1 MRSEALGGW
10 KRIRLEDICKK
21 GSWAYGINESAV
33 PYSPDLYRY
42 LRITDITDEGLIDES
57 KRVCVNIKRGE
68 DSKYLLK
75 ENDIVFA
82 RTGASAG
89 RNYFYDGNE
98 DPMIFAGFLIKFS
111 IDEEK
116 VLPEYVKYYCS
127 SRDYRDW
134 VRSIATGSTRPNIN
148 AAMYRKMEV
157 LLPPRKQ
164 QETLVDTLSCLDA
177 KIKLNNKINENL
189 EAQAQAMFKSWFV
202 DFEPFQDGEFV
213 ESELGLIPEGW
224 RVGLLGEFIELSSGK
239 RPEKKAEIASFE
251 TPIPILGAS
260 KIMGYT
266 DSVLF
271 DEPILVTGRVGTH
284 GVIQRHDSKCWPSD
298 NTLVMRASHYEFVY
312 QCLKRIDFA
321 SLNRGSTQPL
331 ITQTDLN
338 NQAIAVPTACIL
350 RQFEHLASELMALIN
365 LNHQESAM
373 LASLRDTLLPKL
385 MSGEIEV
392 PID

>member
-1 MRSEALGGW
+1 MKSEALGGW

-89 RNYFYDGNE
+89 RNYFYYGNE

-164 QETLVDTLSCLDA
+164 QEALVDTLSCLDA
-177 KIKLNNKINENL
+177 KIELNNKINENL
-189 EAQAQAMFKSWFV
+189 EAQAQAIFKSWFV

-224 RVGLLGEFIELSSGK
+224 RLQKLGEVIDIKYGKDHKSLADGEIPVYGSGGVMRYADTAIYDGETVLIPRK
-239 RPEKKAEIASFE
+239 GTLDNVMLVNHPFWSVDTMFYTEIRTPNFAKFLYQLLLTKDLVGMNVGSAVPSMTAALLNEIRFALPPAIILEKFEEVTASFYN
-251 TPIPILGAS
+251 
-260 KIMGYT
+260 M
-266 DSVLF
+266 
-271 DEPILVTGRVGTH
+271 
-284 GVIQRHDSKCWPSD
+284 IQ
-298 NTLVMRASHYEFVY
+298 
-312 QCLKRIDFA
+312 
-321 SLNRGSTQPL
+321 LNEKQ
-331 ITQTDLN
+331 
-338 NQAIAVPTACIL
+338 NQVV
-350 RQFEHLASELMALIN
+350 
-365 LNHQESAM
+365 SA
-373 LASLRDTLLPKL
+373 LRDTLLPKL

-392 PID
+392 PVD

>member
-1 MRSEALGGW
+1 MKSEALGGW

-89 RNYFYDGNE
+89 RNYFYYGNE

-164 QETLVDTLSCLDA
+164 QEALVDTLSCLDA
-177 KIKLNNKINENL
+177 KIELNNKINENL
-189 EAQAQAMFKSWFV
+189 EAQAQAIFKSWFV

-224 RVGLLGEFIELSSGK
+224 RLQKLGEVIDIKYGKDHKSLADGEIPVYGSGGVMRYADTAIYDGETVLIPRK
-239 RPEKKAEIASFE
+239 GTLDNVMLVNHPFWSVDTMFYTEIRTPNFAKFLYQLLLTKDLVGMNVGSAVPSMTAALLNEIRFALPPAIILEKFEEVTASFYN
-251 TPIPILGAS
+251 
-260 KIMGYT
+260 M
-266 DSVLF
+266 
-271 DEPILVTGRVGTH
+271 
-284 GVIQRHDSKCWPSD
+284 IQ
-298 NTLVMRASHYEFVY
+298 
-312 QCLKRIDFA
+312 
-321 SLNRGSTQPL
+321 LNEKQ
-331 ITQTDLN
+331 
-338 NQAIAVPTACIL
+338 NQVV
-350 RQFEHLASELMALIN
+350 
-365 LNHQESAM
+365 SA
-373 LASLRDTLLPKL
+373 LRDTLLPKL

>member
-89 RNYFYDGNE
+89 RNYFYYGNE

-164 QETLVDTLSCLDA
+164 QEALVDTLSCLDA
-177 KIKLNNKINENL
+177 KIELNNKINENL
-189 EAQAQAMFKSWFV
+189 EAQAQAIFKSWFV

-224 RVGLLGEFIELSSGK
+224 RLQKLGEVIDIKYGKDHKSLADGEIPVYGSGGVMRYADTAIYDGETVLIPRK
-239 RPEKKAEIASFE
+239 GTLDNVMLVNHPFWSVDTMFYTEIRTPNFAKFLYQLLLTKDLVGMNVGSAVPSMTAALLNEIRFALPPAIILEKFEEVTASFYN
-251 TPIPILGAS
+251 
-260 KIMGYT
+260 M
-266 DSVLF
+266 
-271 DEPILVTGRVGTH
+271 
-284 GVIQRHDSKCWPSD
+284 IQ
-298 NTLVMRASHYEFVY
+298 
-312 QCLKRIDFA
+312 
-321 SLNRGSTQPL
+321 LNEKQ
-331 ITQTDLN
+331 
-338 NQAIAVPTACIL
+338 NQVV
-350 RQFEHLASELMALIN
+350 
-365 LNHQESAM
+365 SA
-373 LASLRDTLLPKL
+373 LRDTLLPKL

>member
-1 MRSEALGGW
+1 MEPSFSISTEFGA
-10 KRIRLEDICKK
+10 
-21 GSWAYGINESAV
+21 ES
-33 PYSPDLYRY
+33 
-42 LRITDITDEGLIDES
+42 IDES

-89 RNYFYDGNE
+89 RNYFYYGNE

-164 QETLVDTLSCLDA
+164 QEALVDTLSCLDA
-177 KIKLNNKINENL
+177 KIELNNKINENL
-189 EAQAQAMFKSWFV
+189 EAQAQAIFKSWFV

-224 RVGLLGEFIELSSGK
+224 RLQKLGEVIDIKYGKDHKSLADGEIPVYGSGGVMRYADTAIYDGETVLIPRK
-239 RPEKKAEIASFE
+239 GTLDNVMLVNHPFWSVDTMFYTEIRTPNFAKFLYQLLLTKDLVGMNVGSAVPSMTAALLNEIRFALPPAIILEKFEEVTASFYN
-251 TPIPILGAS
+251 
-260 KIMGYT
+260 M
-266 DSVLF
+266 
-271 DEPILVTGRVGTH
+271 
-284 GVIQRHDSKCWPSD
+284 IQ
-298 NTLVMRASHYEFVY
+298 
-312 QCLKRIDFA
+312 
-321 SLNRGSTQPL
+321 LNEKQ
-331 ITQTDLN
+331 
-338 NQAIAVPTACIL
+338 NQVV
-350 RQFEHLASELMALIN
+350 
-365 LNHQESAM
+365 SA
-373 LASLRDTLLPKL
+373 LRDTLLPKL